1 MGVDV
6 GSVSDLERGRQ
17 SFAQAGWADAYD
29 ALTAA
34 DLLTRLG
41 ASDLELLARAAYMLG
56 RDDDYVSVLE
66 RAYRAHL
73 EAGAPTPAVRCAF
86 WIGHSWLFRGE
97 AGPGLGWFARAQR
110 LFDRELGDVP
120 ERGYVL
126 IAEMLEHLSKGDTSS
141 AHETAV
147 EIAGI
152 GERFGDPDLVAIGLM
167 EQGHAL
173 VRLDRGKEGVRL
185 IDETMVAVTSGELSP
200 IVAGIVYC
208 NTIAFC
214 RGVYQL
220 RRVREWTVALTRWC
234 ERQPQMVAHKG
245 LCLVHR
251 AEIMTLGG
259 AWDDALDELR
269 RLDEQFRHGVLNQLA
284 CGEAAYRE
292 GEVHRLRGEFALA
305 EGDYR
310 KASGFG
316 REPQPGLA
324 LMRLAQGNLDSAAA
338 TIRRAV
344 AESSHGLP
352 RVALLP
358 AYVEIMLAVGDVGA
372 AGGACRE
379 FDEIAAQ
386 QDSEAIDAMSGD
398 ARGAVSLAEGDAKGA
413 LAALRRAWQGWQHLE
428 APYYAARTRTLVGRA
443 CRLLGDEDSAELE
456 LQAAHG
462 TFAELGAKPDLAAL
476 EALAPTKDSGD
487 VRGLSLREREV
498 LRLVA
503 TGLSNRE
510 ISTALVLSEH
520 TVARHLQNIFAKLG
534 VSSRTAASAFAYKH
548 DLV

>member
-1 MGVDV
+1 
-6 GSVSDLERGRQ
+6 
-17 SFAQAGWADAYD
+17 
-29 ALTAA
+29 LTAT

-73 EAGAPTPAVRCAF
+73 EADTPTPAVRCAF

-97 AGPGLGWFARAQR
+97 SAPAFGWFARAQR
-110 LFDRELGDVP
+110 LFDREQDDIA

-126 IAEMLEHLSKGDTSS
+126 VAEMLEHLSKGDASS

-173 VRLDRGKEGVRL
+173 VRLGRAKEGVRL

-234 ERQPQMVAHKG
+234 EHQPQMVAQKG

-259 AWDDALDELR
+259 AWDDALEELR
-269 RLDEQFRHGVLNQLA
+269 RLDEQLRRGVLNQLA

-324 LMRLAQGNLDSAAA
+324 LLRLAQGNLDSADA

-344 AESSHGLP
+344 SESSHGLP
-352 RVALLP
+352 QVALLP
-358 AYVEIMLAVGDVGA
+358 AYVEIMLAVGDVDA
-372 AGGACRE
+372 AAGACRE

-386 QDSEAIDAMSGD
+386 QDSEAIDAMSGH
-398 ARGAVSLAEGDAKGA
+398 ARGAVLLAG
-413 LAALRRAWQGWQHLE
+413 
-428 APYYAARTRTLVGRA
+428 
-443 CRLLGDEDSAELE
+443 
-456 LQAAHG
+456 
-462 TFAELGAKPDLAAL
+462 
-476 EALAPTKDSGD
+476 
-487 VRGLSLREREV
+487 
-498 LRLVA
+498 
-503 TGLSNRE
+503 
-510 ISTALVLSEH
+510 
-520 TVARHLQNIFAKLG
+520 
-534 VSSRTAASAFAYKH
+534 
-548 DLV
+548 

>member
-1 MGVDV
+1 MGVVV

-17 SFAQAGWADAYD
+17 FFAQAGWADACG
-29 ALTAA
+29 ALMAA
-34 DLLTRLG
+34 DLLTRL
-41 ASDLELLARAAYMLG
+41 AAKDLELLARAAYMLG
-56 RDDDYVSVLE
+56 RDDDYVNALE

-73 EAGAPTPAVRCAF
+73 EAGAPMPAVRCAF
-86 WIGHSWLFRGE
+86 WIGHSWLFRGQ
-97 AGPGLGWFARAQR
+97 AAPALGWFARAER
-110 LFDRELGDVP
+110 LLDREHGDVA

-126 IAEMLEHLSKGDTSS
+126 VAEMLEHLRKGDAPS
-141 AHETAV
+141 AHEVAV

-173 VRLDRGKEGVRL
+173 VRLGRAKEGVRL
-185 IDETMVAVTSGELSP
+185 IDETMVAATSGELSP

-214 RGVYQL
+214 RSVYQL

-234 ERQPQMVAHKG
+234 EHQPEMVAHKG

-259 AWDDALDELR
+259 AWDDALEELR
-269 RLDEQFRHGVLNQLA
+269 RLDDQLTRGALNQLA

-305 EGDYR
+305 EGGYR

-324 LMRLAQGNLDSAAA
+324 LMRLVQGNLDSAAA

-344 AESSHGLP
+344 SESSRGLP

-358 AYVEIMLAVGDVGA
+358 AYVEIMLAVGDVDA
-372 AGGACRE
+372 AAGACRE

-386 QDSEAIDAMSGD
+386 QGSEAVDAMSGH
-398 ARGAVSLAEGDAKGA
+398 ARGAVSLAEGDARGA
-413 LAALRRAWQGWQHLE
+413 LAALRRAGQVWQQLE

-443 CRLLGDEDSAELE
+443 CRLLGDEDSAALELE
-456 LQAAHG
+456 AAHG

-476 EALAPTKDSGD
+476 DALAPTKDSGD
-487 VRGLSLREREV
+487 VHGLSLREREV

-510 ISTALVLSEH
+510 ISAALVLSEH

>member
-259 AWDDALDELR
+259 AWDDALEELR
-269 RLDEQFRHGVLNQLA
+269 RLDEQFRQGVLNQWPAVRLPTVRARCTVSAASSPSRKGIIARRVGLA
-284 CGEAAYRE
+284 GSPNLALPSCAWRRAILIRRLQRSAGPWLSRRTGCRAWHCCPPTSRSCLRSGTSAPPAAHAESLTRSRRSKTARPSTRCPVMRE
-292 GEVHRLRGEFALA
+292 GQC
-305 EGDYR
+305 
-310 KASGFG
+310 
-316 REPQPGLA
+316 PW
-324 LMRLAQGNLDSAAA
+324 
-338 TIRRAV
+338 
-344 AESSHGLP
+344 P
-352 RVALLP
+352 RVMPRAHWLHC
-358 AYVEIMLAVGDVGA
+358 GA
-372 AGGACRE
+372 PGRGGS
-379 FDEIAAQ
+379 I
-386 QDSEAIDAMSGD
+386 S
-398 ARGAVSLAEGDAKGA
+398 K
-413 LAALRRAWQGWQHLE
+413 RRT
-428 APYYAARTRTLVGRA
+428 TRHV
-443 CRLLGDEDSAELE
+443 
-456 LQAAHG
+456 
-462 TFAELGAKPDLAAL
+462 
-476 EALAPTKDSGD
+476 LAP
-487 VRGLSLREREV
+487 
-498 LRLVA
+498 
-503 TGLSNRE
+503 
-510 ISTALVLSEH
+510 
-520 TVARHLQNIFAKLG
+520 
-534 VSSRTAASAFAYKH
+534 
-548 DLV
+548 